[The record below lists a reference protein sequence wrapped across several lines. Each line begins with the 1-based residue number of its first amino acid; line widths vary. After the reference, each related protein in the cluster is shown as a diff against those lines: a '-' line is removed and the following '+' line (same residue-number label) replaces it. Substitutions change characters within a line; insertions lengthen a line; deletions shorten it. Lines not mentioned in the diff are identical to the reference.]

1 MSNDVGLYLN
11 DIDFMCKASMMIVF
25 YWCPHVFPFSIIS
38 TGSDFIKCV
47 PA

>member
-25 YWCPHVFPFSIIS
+25 Y
-38 TGSDFIKCV
+38 
-47 PA
+47 